1 MYRTYIRMY
10 VHTVHTVHVVGS
22 SFPQIIN
29 DGASLTEIGMYTHL
43 LNSSS
48 HVVTYVRTY
57 VLLLN
62 ITMQSYKHTQVCS

>member
-22 SFPQIIN
+22 SFAQIIN
-29 DGASLTEIGMYTHL
+29 DGASLTEIGIYTHL

-48 HVVTYVRTY
+48 HVLTYVRICIIIKY
-57 VLLLN
+57 HN
-62 ITMQSYKHTQVCS
+62 AFI